1 MRECKDLCSRFKR
14 VSFGFGREIYQNG
27 LKYCSMCSRFIETDQ
42 YRCSC
47 CKSNLRSKSH
57 TKKWK
62 NLHRKR
68 GLAI

>member
-1 MRECKDLCSRFKR
+1 MRECKGVCSRFER
-14 VSFGFGREIYQNG
+14 VSFGFGQKIYRSG
-27 LKYCSMCSRFIETDQ
+27 VKYCSMCSTMIEINQ
-42 YRCSC
+42 YRCPC